1 MRIDC
6 HAHAAP
12 VEYTAAL
19 KEQAGSKFRRQS
31 LWNEKE
37 RLESMDQGQIDKQVL
52 TFPAQRL
59 YARPEPSVTL
69 ARVLND
75 GIAAICRKHPDR
87 FIGFCTLPLQ
97 RGAEAL
103 AELERA
109 VHELGLR
116 GVTVLSNVAGRTLD
130 EPEFQETFAKIDEM
144 KLPVFIHPAERNDF
158 PQAWRFFELDH
169 YIGWPVDTAFCL
181 GKMICSG
188 MLDRCQNIT
197 WLVSHMGGPI
207 HTLLAR
213 IDRARHQ
220 SSAQKPPAEYL
231 KSFYYDTAGPSH
243 PGAVMGAVYTVGI
256 DHILFGTDLPF
267 GEDGDYVERALECIE
282 GADLSPEQKDLIY
295 PGNAAK
301 IFQL

>member
-1 MRIDC
+1 
-6 HAHAAP
+6 
-12 VEYTAAL
+12 
-19 KEQAGSKFRRQS
+19 
-31 LWNEKE
+31 
-37 RLESMDQGQIDKQVL
+37 
-52 TFPAQRL
+52 
-59 YARPEPSVTL
+59 
-69 ARVLND
+69 
-75 GIAAICRKHPDR
+75 
-87 FIGFCTLPLQ
+87 
-97 RGAEAL
+97 L

-116 GVTVLSNVAGRTLD
+116 GVTVLSNVAGRTPD
-130 EPEFQETFAKIDEM
+130 EPEFEQTFAKIDEM

-158 PQAWRFFELDH
+158 PTAWRSFELDH
-169 YIGWPVDTAFCL
+169 YIGWPVDTAFCM

-220 SSAQKPPAEYL
+220 SSARKSPAEYL

-267 GEDGDYVERALECIE
+267 GEDGDYVERALDCVER
-282 GADLSPEQKDLIY
+282 ADLSAEQKDMIY
-295 PGNAAK
+295 RGNAAR